1 MINIKE
7 LRLGSYVMYEQTT
20 HVVTELSNTL
30 IGTKWTEGNQSY
42 IHVPEE
48 LNPIPLT
55 EEILLRCGFE
65 KDDTGVD
72 MYDQDYHEWYQ
83 KEFPVIG
90 MLVQNDTKEYL
101 FDENTDTLRIRYL
114 HELQNLLS
122 VLGKELE
129 YE

>member
-1 MINIKE
+1 M
-7 LRLGSYVMYEQTT
+7 YV
-20 HVVTELSNTL
+20 
-30 IGTKWTEGNQSY
+30 
-42 IHVPEE
+42 
-48 LNPIPLT
+48 
-55 EEILLRCGFE
+55 
-65 KDDTGVD
+65 
-72 MYDQDYHEWYQ
+72 QDYHEWYQ